1 MFRLRQILQNSWIR
15 FEGFVYRFFGLF
27 RQIFSFLY
35 QRFVVLLQLLGF
47 TKSGYFLESE
57 QVKDVKPVQ
66 TKQLTQVEP
75 DKNQSTPTATRRRP
89 DAKMEYYLNMARPK
103 KASR

>member
-15 FEGFVYRFFGLF
+15 FEGFLYRFFGLF
-27 RQIFSFLY
+27 RQLFSFLY

-47 TKSGYFLESE
+47 TNSGYFLESE
-57 QVKDVKPVQ
+57 EVKDTKSVQ
-66 TKQLTQVEP
+66 TKQVTQAEL
-75 DKNQSTPTATRRRP
+75 DKAQSTPTATRRRP
-89 DAKMEYYLNMARPK
+89 DAKMDYYLNMARLK

>member
-15 FEGFVYRFFGLF
+15 FEGFLYRFFGFF

-35 QRFVVLLQLLGF
+35 QRFVVILQLLGF
-47 TKSGYFLESE
+47 TKSGYFLESDE
-57 QVKDVKPVQ
+57 VKDTKPVQ
-66 TKQLTQVEP
+66 TKQLTEPEP
-75 DKNQSTPTATRRRP
+75 DKTQSTPTDTRRRP
-89 DAKMEYYLNMARPK
+89 DANMDYYLKMAQQK

>member
-15 FEGFVYRFFGLF
+15 FEGFLYRFFGFF

-35 QRFVVLLQLLGF
+35 QRFVVVLQLLGF
-47 TKSGYFLESE
+47 TKSEYFLESE
-57 QVKDVKPVQ
+57 EVKEIKPVQ
-66 TKQLTQVEP
+66 TKQSTEAEP
-75 DKNQSTPTATRRRP
+75 DKAQSTPTATRRRP
-89 DAKMEYYLNMARPK
+89 DAKMEYYLKMARPK

>member
-15 FEGFVYRFFGLF
+15 FEGFLYRFFGFF
-27 RQIFSFLY
+27 RQFFSFLY

-47 TKSGYFLESE
+47 TNSGYFLESE
-57 QVKDVKPVQ
+57 EVKDTKSVQ
-66 TKQLTQVEP
+66 TKQVTQAEP
-75 DKNQSTPTATRRRP
+75 DKAQSTPTATRRRP
-89 DAKMEYYLNMARPK
+89 DAKMDYYLNMARPK

>member
-15 FEGFVYRFFGLF
+15 FEGFLYRFFGFF

-35 QRFVVLLQLLGF
+35 QRLVVVLQSLGF
-47 TKSGYFLESE
+47 TNSGYFLESE
-57 QVKDVKPVQ
+57 EVKEIKPVQ
-66 TKQLTQVEP
+66 TKQPTEAEP
-75 DKNQSTPTATRRRP
+75 DKAQSTPTDTRRRP
-89 DAKMEYYLNMARPK
+89 DAKMDYYLNMARPK

>member
-1 MFRLRQILQNSWIR
+1 MFRLRQILDNSWIR
-15 FEGFVYRFFGLF
+15 FEGFLYRLFGFF

-35 QRFVVLLQLLGF
+35 QRFVVFRQLLGF
-47 TKSGYFLESE
+47 TNSGYFLESE
-57 QVKDVKPVQ
+57 KVKDTKPVQ
-66 TKQLTQVEP
+66 TKQLTQAEL
-75 DKNQSTPTATRRRP
+75 DKAQSTPTDTRRRP